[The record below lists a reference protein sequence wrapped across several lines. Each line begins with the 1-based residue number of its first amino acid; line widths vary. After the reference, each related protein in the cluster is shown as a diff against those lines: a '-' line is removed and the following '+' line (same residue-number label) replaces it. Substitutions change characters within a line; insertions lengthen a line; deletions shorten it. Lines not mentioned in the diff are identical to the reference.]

1 MYSINP
7 FEYIDKM
14 GINLWRNWMLQIR
27 IADASNRN
35 ININLKHRN
44 TIKEINNKK
53 MMITANSEFKRKSQ
67 MLNNING
74 VKFPTKRFEFIS
86 QSSEKKKKS
95 LHDSIEE
102 FIKSSSKN

>member
-67 MLNNING
+67 MLNNITDVNIKWKAKI
-74 VKFPTKRFEFIS
+74 KFIKNKRFKLFWNP
-86 QSSEKKKKS
+86 Q
-95 LHDSIEE
+95 
-102 FIKSSSKN
+102 FIK